1 MENSG
6 RIVGKKVTL
15 GMKTKPI
22 AKQENSGVQRLENIE
37 NIDAHSSWILSE
49 WKSITKQKQQ
59 MLTKNL
65 SL

>member
-37 NIDAHSSWILSE
+37 NIDAHSS
-49 WKSITKQKQQ
+49 
-59 MLTKNL
+59 
-65 SL
+65 